1 MVFSDI
7 SSKIYVLVLAK
18 NENIDFNESR
28 TIYTWI
34 RGKIIVSIK
43 SRQINRARKKRK
55 KVILLVLLA
64 LITVFLSKYILEQT
78 VLETAASEEIDI
90 TDPTG
95 EFEDTDHDEETPN
108 NAIPDE
114 ETPLIEDPIVE
125 TPVIEVPIEGAEKYY
140 ADGKIVDNPE
150 DMLVLINKKNY
161 LTKDTLYEDL
171 VLLPVYAPGRK
182 AEAQMRQV
190 ASEAIMEFYEAAK
203 SEANLEILPTSGY
216 RSYDVQVSIFK
227 RNAESRGSIELANKT
242 SALPG
247 QSEHQTGLAID
258 LSCQSTDYK
267 IGSAFK
273 DTEESEWTKENAHR
287 FGFIIR
293 YPEDKVDITGYSY
306 EPWHL
311 RYVGKEVAEEIY
323 ERQICLEEYLEEV
336 L

>member
-1 MVFSDI
+1 MSI
-7 SSKIYVLVLAK
+7 
-18 NENIDFNESR
+18 ESR
-28 TIYTWI
+28 
-34 RGKIIVSIK
+34 KL
-43 SRQINRARKKRK
+43 NRAKKKRK
-55 KVILLVLLA
+55 KVILLVLLTFIA
-64 LITVFLSKYILEQT
+64 VFLVKYILEQT
-78 VLETAASEEIDI
+78 VFETAASEDIDI
-90 TDPTG
+90 TDPIG
-95 EFEDTDHDEETPN
+95 EFEDTDPDEGAPN
-108 NAIPDE
+108 NEMPVE
-114 ETPLIEDPIVE
+114 EDPIIEDPIVE
-125 TPVIEVPIEGAEKYY
+125 APVIEVPIEGAEEYY

-150 DMLVLINKKNY
+150 DILVLVNKKNY
-161 LTKDTLYEDL
+161 LTKDTSYEDL

-190 ASEAIMEFYEAAK
+190 ASDAIMEFYEAAK

-216 RSYDVQVSIFK
+216 RSYDVQLSIFK
-227 RNAESRGSIELANKT
+227 RNAESKGSIELANKT

-258 LSCQSTDYK
+258 LSCKSTDYK
-267 IGSAFK
+267 IGNAFK

-311 RYVGKEVAEEIY
+311 RYVGKEASKEMY
-323 ERQICLEEYLEEV
+323 ERQICLEEYLEEI